1 VVAGLIGI
9 QLMLNICHVTVHHFA
24 LNALCKKDA
33 RPTALSKL
41 LIYTGGL
48 ACIAFVGIVGS
59 QLQKEQQS
67 EDSQFP
73 DSGRGSGG
81 RVFFDFGFLGGGR
94 FGSVPCAVGGW
105 GLWIGCG
112 VCWSRRGMGGCR

>member
-1 VVAGLIGI
+1 MKRNEKWSRVLLGFQLVV
-9 QLMLNICHVTVHHFA
+9 NICHVTVHHFA
-24 LNALCKKDA
+24 LNALWTKDA

-81 RVFFDFGFLGGGR
+81 RVFLILV
-94 FGSVPCAVGGW
+94 SLVAE
-105 GLWIGCG
+105 GLTQYL
-112 VCWSRRGMGGCR
+112 VQ